1 MKIELAR
8 QIYHSAKEVIAWVK
22 TRFSLEYS
30 ERGME
35 DLLGRL
41 EYTFHKIRLVPS
53 RADVQAQETFLQEY
67 EQTRANLQP
76 NERLYF
82 MDGVHPMYN
91 VQPGYGWAPRGQ
103 RVCLPSNSGRRRYNI
118 LGLYCPL
125 DGQYWDEQTTDSLNA
140 QTVIALGEK
149 VRQAHAADVRHIIY
163 CDNVRYQ
170 HAKLVREHFA
180 QTNVEFRFLPPY
192 APNLNLIERLWKFL
206 KAKVLRQY
214 YATFEEFAQAIKD
227 FLSHLDH
234 YADELASLMTERFE
248 ILSPVT

>member
-1 MKIELAR
+1 MKAELAR
-8 QIYHSAKEVIAWVK
+8 QLYHSAKEVVTWVR
-22 TRFSLEYS
+22 THFSIEYS

-41 EYTFHKIRLVPS
+41 EFTFPKVRLVPS
-53 RADVQAQETFLQEY
+53 HADVSAQEAFVQEY
-67 EQTRANLQP
+67 ERTRAHLQP

-103 RVCLPSNSGRRRYNI
+103 RVCLPSTSGRQRYNI

-125 DGQYWDEQTTDSLNA
+125 DGQYWDEQTSDSLNA

-149 VRQAHAADVRHIIY
+149 VRQAHPARVRHIIY
-163 CDNVRYQ
+163 CDNVRYH

-180 QTNVEFRFLPPY
+180 NTNVEFRFLPPY

-227 FLSHLDH
+227 FLSHLDR

>member
-1 MKIELAR
+1 MKAELAR
-8 QIYHSAKEVIAWVK
+8 QLYHSAKEASAWVK
-22 TRFSLEYS
+22 THFSVEYS
-30 ERGME
+30 ERGLE

-41 EYTFHKIRLVPS
+41 DFTFHKVRLVPS
-53 RADVQAQETFLQEY
+53 HADVQAQETFIQEY
-67 EQTRANLQP
+67 QQTRADLQSP
-76 NERLYF
+76 ERLYF
-82 MDGVHPMYN
+82 MDGVHPMHN
-91 VQPGYGWAPRGQ
+91 VQPGSGWAPRGQ
-103 RVCLPSNSGRRRYNI
+103 RVCLPSNRGRRRYNM

-125 DGQYWDEQTTDSLNA
+125 DGQSWDEQTTDSLNA

-149 VRQAHAADVRHIIY
+149 VRQAHPASVRHIIY

-180 QTNVEFRFLPPY
+180 NTNVEFRFLPPY

-206 KAKVLRQY
+206 KAQVLRQY
-214 YATFEEFAQAIKD
+214 YATFEEFVQAIQD
-227 FLSHLDH
+227 FLSPLDR